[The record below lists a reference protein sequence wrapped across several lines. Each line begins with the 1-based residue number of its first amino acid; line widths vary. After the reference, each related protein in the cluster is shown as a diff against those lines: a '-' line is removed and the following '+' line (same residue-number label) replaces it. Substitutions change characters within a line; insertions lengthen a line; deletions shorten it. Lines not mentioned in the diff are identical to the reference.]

1 MKAPHKNMWELKEE
15 YRHYK
20 QQTTD
25 RSSWLTPAAAAA
37 AADDDDG
44 DVETPTWQQ

>member
-20 QQTTD
+20 QNMTD
-25 RSSWLTPAAAAA
+25 SSNWLILAAAAA
-37 AADDDDG
+37 NDDDD
-44 DVETPTWQQ
+44 V